1 MALKLHGTPLS
12 HFTRKIRILL
22 GELGVQYEMVW
33 LPTVMAASP
42 DAFADNP
49 LMRVPTLVDGERMV
63 IESDHIARYI
73 VGRYDASDWF
83 GVKTDDP
90 HAMNLL
96 AVTNGIMANEV
107 VLILA
112 KRGGLEDI
120 DGVAYFRKLKA
131 AIEQGLEWLESK
143 IQLDAPMSYADITL
157 VCMWDHIRHYN
168 VIAGLERYARI
179 TERSAKW
186 AARPAVAST
195 TPEASLVAA
204 TAAGWKPPS

>member
-1 MALKLHGTPLS
+1 
-12 HFTRKIRILL
+12 
-22 GELGVQYEMVW
+22 
-33 LPTVMAASP
+33 
-42 DAFADNP
+42 
-49 LMRVPTLVDGERMV
+49 
-63 IESDHIARYI
+63 
-73 VGRYDASDWF
+73 
-83 GVKTDDP
+83 
-90 HAMNLL
+90 MNML

-179 TERSAKW
+179 TERAAKW